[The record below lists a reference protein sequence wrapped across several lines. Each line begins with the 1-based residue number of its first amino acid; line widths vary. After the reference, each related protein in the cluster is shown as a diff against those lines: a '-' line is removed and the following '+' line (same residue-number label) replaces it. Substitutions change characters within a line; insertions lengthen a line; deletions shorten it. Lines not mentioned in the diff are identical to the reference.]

1 MLNSSPGKNLG
12 FETSPFKVNRYDIIE
27 RPVRCSD
34 WLEITILF
42 QLTEDMVE
50 LMDGMDSDLFRYY
63 KSLLLKGL
71 RNEFISVF
79 SMYRKILNQLSL
91 KTLNFECCLN
101 LIKGLLLNTW
111 TKS

>member
-12 FETSPFKVNRYDIIE
+12 FETSPFKVNSSIIQCD
-27 RPVRCSD
+27 RAYNC
-34 WLEITILF
+34 F

-79 SMYRKILNQLSL
+79 SMYRKILNQFFL
-91 KTLNFECCLN
+91 KTL
-101 LIKGLLLNTW
+101 KP
-111 TKS
+111 

>member
-12 FETSPFKVNRYDIIE
+12 FETSPFKVKRYDIIE

-71 RNEFISVF
+71 RNEFIFVF
-79 SMYRKILNQLSL
+79 SMYRKIPNQFFPE
-91 KTLNFECCLN
+91 NAEF
-101 LIKGLLLNTW
+101 
-111 TKS
+111 